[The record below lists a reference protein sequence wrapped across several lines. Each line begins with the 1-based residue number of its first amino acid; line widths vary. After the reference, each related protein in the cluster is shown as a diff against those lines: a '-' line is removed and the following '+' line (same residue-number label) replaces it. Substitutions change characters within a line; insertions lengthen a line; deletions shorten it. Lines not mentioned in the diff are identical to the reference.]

1 MKKKP
6 TLYVIIIFIWILCL
20 GLLITSLYF
29 ILNNLDTSNLIKS
42 IFISIILI
50 LNSIILGI
58 LWFGSI
64 KDLVFSCTHAFY
76 GKKLLKKYDDIS
88 KIKIKKDYK
97 PKFLLLYCTRN
108 DFNKNALTES
118 MKQNYDNFQVIILD
132 DSDKEDF
139 LNEINLFSKEYNIE
153 VVRRKNKSGFKAGNL
168 NNYLKGKTDYDYFV
182 VLDSDEIL
190 PADYINKVLKYFIY
204 DKNCGAVQA
213 RHKATK
219 GNNWFQ
225 RLLGLS
231 VGSNGASIQ
240 IVKNFYGSNALIG
253 HGMTISKDCYLK
265 TGGFP
270 LVVAEDISFAVDI
283 RNAGFN
289 IIYAPDILCYEEF
302 PINYLSLKKRQCKWT
317 QGNLEYMQK
326 YNKEIGSCKMSW
338 FEKLDLKLSHYSLPI
353 VPILGFFLAVFT
365 IILGFLGYPIIHY
378 SLGIYIIMI
387 IFLCSPLIPDLFVYH
402 KDKNTLL
409 LIPYFIL
416 NVITYAS
423 LSPMMIKTVFL
434 GIFGKKATFNVTPK
448 DNKKYS
454 LKLAIL
460 GSLDSI
466 IFGII
471 ILTLSLLSCRSI
483 LPVILIV
490 ISCLSAPLI
499 ILLSNLEIK
508 EKVKKISNIKEKDN
522 TKFITKDNYQ
532 NIHNKNK
539 NIQISQKEF
548 N

>member
-1 MKKKP
+1 MKKKQ

-42 IFISIILI
+42 IFIGIILV
-50 LNSIILGI
+50 LNTMILGV

-76 GKKLLKKYDDIS
+76 GKKLLKKYDAIYQTEINDNFT
-88 KIKIKKDYK
+88 

-108 DFNKNALTES
+108 DFNKNALSES
-118 MKQNYDNFQVIILD
+118 MKQNYKNFKVVILD
-132 DSDKEDF
+132 DSDNIDY
-139 LNEINLFSKEYNIE
+139 LNEIDLFSKENNIE
-153 VVRRKNKSGFKAGNL
+153 VIRRKDKSGFKAGNL
-168 NNYLKGKTDYDYFV
+168 NNYLKNRTDYDYFV

-190 PADYINKVLKYFIY
+190 PPDYINKVLKYFVY

-219 GNNWFQ
+219 GTNYFQ

-231 VGSNGASIQ
+231 VGSNGASVQ

-326 YNKEIGSCKMSW
+326 YNHEINSCKMSW

-353 VPILGFFLAVFT
+353 VPVLGFLLACFT

-378 SLGIYIIMI
+378 AFGIYIIMI
-387 IFLCSPLIPDLFVYH
+387 VFLCSPLIPDLFIYH
-402 KDKNTLL
+402 KDKNVLL

-416 NVITYAS
+416 NIITYAS
-423 LSPMMIKTVFL
+423 LSPMMVKTVIL
-434 GIFGKKATFNVTPK
+434 GVFGKKATFNVTPK

-454 LKLAIL
+454 LKLALL
-460 GSLDSI
+460 GSLDSL
-466 IFGII
+466 IFGIS
-471 ILTLSLLSCRSI
+471 ILVLSLLSCKSI

-490 ISCLSAPLI
+490 ISCLSTPFV
-499 ILLSNLEIK
+499 ILLSNFQIK
-508 EKVKKISNIKEKDN
+508 EKIKND
-522 TKFITKDNYQ
+522 TKFIVKNDYQ
-532 NIHNKNK
+532 NIQNKNK
-539 NIQISQKEF
+539 NISISQKEF

>member
-1 MKKKP
+1 MKFCQ
-6 TLYVIIIFIWILCL
+6 L
-20 GLLITSLYF
+20 
-29 ILNNLDTSNLIKS
+29 
-42 IFISIILI
+42 IILI
-50 LNSIILGI
+50 
-58 LWFGSI
+58 
-64 KDLVFSCTHAFY
+64 
-76 GKKLLKKYDDIS
+76 
-88 KIKIKKDYK
+88 
-97 PKFLLLYCTRN
+97 
-108 DFNKNALTES
+108 
-118 MKQNYDNFQVIILD
+118 
-132 DSDKEDF
+132 
-139 LNEINLFSKEYNIE
+139 
-153 VVRRKNKSGFKAGNL
+153 
-168 NNYLKGKTDYDYFV
+168 
-182 VLDSDEIL
+182 
-190 PADYINKVLKYFIY
+190 KVLKYFIY

-231 VGSNGASIQ
+231 VGSNGASVQ

-326 YNKEIGSCKMSW
+326 YNKEICSCKMSW

-402 KDKNTLL
+402 KDKNVLL

-454 LKLAIL
+454 LKLALL

-508 EKVKKISNIKEKDN
+508 EKIKKISNIKEKDN

>member
-1 MKKKP
+1 
-6 TLYVIIIFIWILCL
+6 
-20 GLLITSLYF
+20 
-29 ILNNLDTSNLIKS
+29 
-42 IFISIILI
+42 
-50 LNSIILGI
+50 
-58 LWFGSI
+58 
-64 KDLVFSCTHAFY
+64 
-76 GKKLLKKYDDIS
+76 
-88 KIKIKKDYK
+88 
-97 PKFLLLYCTRN
+97 
-108 DFNKNALTES
+108 
-118 MKQNYDNFQVIILD
+118 
-132 DSDKEDF
+132 
-139 LNEINLFSKEYNIE
+139 
-153 VVRRKNKSGFKAGNL
+153 
-168 NNYLKGKTDYDYFV
+168 
-182 VLDSDEIL
+182 
-190 PADYINKVLKYFIY
+190 
-204 DKNCGAVQA
+204 
-213 RHKATK
+213 
-219 GNNWFQ
+219 
-225 RLLGLS
+225 
-231 VGSNGASIQ
+231 
-240 IVKNFYGSNALIG
+240 
-253 HGMTISKDCYLK
+253 
-265 TGGFP
+265 
-270 LVVAEDISFAVDI
+270 
-283 RNAGFN
+283 
-289 IIYAPDILCYEEF
+289 
-302 PINYLSLKKRQCKWT
+302 
-317 QGNLEYMQK
+317 MQK

-387 IFLCSPLIPDLFVYH
+387 IFLCSPLIPDLFVYN
-402 KDKNTLL
+402 KDKNVLL

-454 LKLAIL
+454 LKLALL

-508 EKVKKISNIKEKDN
+508 EKAIKISNIKEKDN